1 MRGLRQ
7 GRDVFGGR
15 MTEPGA
21 LLHLLID
28 CGLRLAEFR
37 AIRLWDK
44 KRETE
49 QAHGP

>member
-1 MRGLRQ
+1 MA
-7 GRDVFGGR
+7 
-15 MTEPGA
+15 EPGA
-21 LLHLLID
+21 LLHLPIN

-37 AIRLWDK
+37 AIRLWGK